1 MPIYEYKCENCYYKF
16 EDLRQ
21 MDDDPK
27 ECPGCG
33 SNKIKRLFS
42 VPSNA
47 CPTGFNSNR
56 KTPPSTRS
64 ESEQLASSVSKT
76 DSNTI
81 AMDSPIK
88 TSSKGCPKDNPT
100 KAEQG

>member
-1 MPIYEYKCENCYYKF
+1 MPIYEYECENCYYKF

-56 KTPPSTRS
+56 KTPPSARS
-64 ESEQLASSVSKT
+64 ESGQLASSVSKT

-81 AMDSPIK
+81 AMDSPAK
-88 TSSKGCPKDNPT
+88 TSSKGRPKDTPT

>member
-1 MPIYEYKCENCYYKF
+1 MPIYEYECENCYYKF

-56 KTPPSTRS
+56 KTPPSARS
-64 ESEQLASSVSKT
+64 ESGQLASSVSKT

-81 AMDSPIK
+81 AMDSPAK
-88 TSSKGCPKDNPT
+88 TSNKGCPKDTPT
-100 KAEQG
+100 KAKQG